1 MISKKIHQILAVVI
15 SIWVNSIF
23 CFYAFLAATAVPQLY
38 HALTCLANP
47 EPAAE
52 SEVYAF
58 VIVSDF
64 VKSLSGEVVPIY
76 TPTSDADFSTEHVN

>member
-1 MISKKIHQILAVVI
+1 MPFWQ
-15 SIWVNSIF
+15 
-23 CFYAFLAATAVPQLY
+23 PQLY
-38 HALTCLANP
+38 RALTCLANP

-64 VKSLSGEVVPIY
+64 VKSLSGDVVPIY
-76 TPTSDADFSTEHVN
+76 TPTSDVDMHTKHVN